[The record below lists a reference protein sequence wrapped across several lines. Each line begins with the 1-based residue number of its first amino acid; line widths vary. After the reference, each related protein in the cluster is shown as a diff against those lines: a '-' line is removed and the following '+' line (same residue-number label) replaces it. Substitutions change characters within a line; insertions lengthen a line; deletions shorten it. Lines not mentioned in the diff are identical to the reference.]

1 MRNLLLLICLV
12 AIAPSAR
19 AEDRT
24 KAQQAFT
31 EGRQHFDLGEY
42 KEALESFKLAYRNFE
57 DPTILFNI
65 AQCERQLGHK
75 EEAVAFYRKFLNKV
89 PGAPNRADVEATID
103 KLNTAL
109 AAERAS
115 QVTPPQGTLGGG
127 KPADAT
133 ANGASSTTVVAQAPP
148 PSAER
153 QPLVK
158 KWWLW
163 TGVGVVVV
171 AVGLG
176 VGLGVGLQPHAQTAS
191 TDFGNVR
198 F

>member
-12 AIAPSAR
+12 AIAPSAG

-75 EEAVAFYRKFLNKV
+75 EEAVAFYR
-89 PGAPNRADVEATID
+89 R
-103 KLNTAL
+103 
-109 AAERAS
+109 S
-115 QVTPPQGTLGGG
+115 PQ
-127 KPADAT
+127 
-133 ANGASSTTVVAQAPP
+133 
-148 PSAER
+148 
-153 QPLVK
+153 
-158 KWWLW
+158 
-163 TGVGVVVV
+163 
-171 AVGLG
+171 
-176 VGLGVGLQPHAQTAS
+176 
-191 TDFGNVR
+191 
-198 F
+198 